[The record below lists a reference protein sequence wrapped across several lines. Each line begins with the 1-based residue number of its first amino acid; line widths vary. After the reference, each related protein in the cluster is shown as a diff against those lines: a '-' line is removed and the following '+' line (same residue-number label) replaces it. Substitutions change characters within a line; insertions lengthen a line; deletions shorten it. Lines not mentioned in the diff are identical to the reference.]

1 MGDEEEGVDLADL
14 AAKIEQLERA
24 VDRLRKPYAQLV
36 GYLDRLQA
44 IARSYFRLLGLLDRY
59 GALSPDMAIP
69 GLKDPIS
76 RDIVRILFE
85 RGDRNITQV
94 TEALRARRGSASR
107 RIVRERLRDL
117 EEDGILL
124 SERTSRGRTYAVS
137 EETVRR
143 WSQILGLAIPE
154 EESGTP

>member
-14 AAKIEQLERA
+14 AAKIERLERA

-44 IARSYFRLLGLLDRY
+44 IARSYFRLLELLNRY

-107 RIVRERLRDL
+107 QIVRERLRDL
-117 EEDGILL
+117 EEGGILV

-143 WSQILGLAIPE
+143 WSQILGLAIPQE
-154 EESGTP
+154 ASGTP